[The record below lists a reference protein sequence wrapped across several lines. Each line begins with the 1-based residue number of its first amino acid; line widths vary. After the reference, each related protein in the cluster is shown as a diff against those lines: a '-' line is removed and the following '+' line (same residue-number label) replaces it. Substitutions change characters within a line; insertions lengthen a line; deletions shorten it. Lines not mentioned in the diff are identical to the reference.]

1 MEKKSNYIIVFILLV
16 LLASSFTGLL
26 VQSARLDKSMAECR
40 QYREQLE
47 LATNRQ
53 SEIAEVVGHT
63 SIVLGET
70 VNSVKEL
77 REQLKAVEADYNRLY
92 SICFNNDNDVSNG
105 EKQVKGEQNGQ

>member
-1 MEKKSNYIIVFILLV
+1 MEKRINDIGVFILLV
-16 LLASSFTGLL
+16 LLVGALAGLGI
-26 VQSARLDKSMAECR
+26 QSYRLQQYMDECR

-92 SICFNNDNDVSNG
+92 SICFDNDNDVYNG
-105 EKQVKGEQNGQ
+105 EKQVKGEQND